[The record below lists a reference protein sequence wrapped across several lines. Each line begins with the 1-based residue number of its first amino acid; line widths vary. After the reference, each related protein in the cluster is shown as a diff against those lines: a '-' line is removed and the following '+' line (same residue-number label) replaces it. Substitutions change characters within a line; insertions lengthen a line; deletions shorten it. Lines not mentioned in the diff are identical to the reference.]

1 VQDEV
6 SKIEISAD
14 QIDLTGKVT
23 FNDFNQSLQ
32 GTINGKVDTTTII
45 SGGYIKTELLNVTEI
60 HATSGSI
67 AGFKISGNNLTN
79 EGFSSDA
86 AIIFK
91 NNSSIAAIGSNVIP
105 MESGANGAAYFQCH
119 TEDPLRITKNYGM
132 VVSAAGTGENVA
144 IGIDGGCVEG
154 FAMKNRIINGSGT
167 IALSRV
173 DYNVIVTSTSA
184 CTLLLPEM
192 KLCDDGHVVRIKR
205 LGSGTITFQ
214 APMCETF
221 TSGTTGK
228 NYPAII
234 YDNGS
239 AVGSG
244 NGMSNLSQYDSCE
257 FVWVR
262 DLRVTLGDFTYNGAW
277 IQYKMPKSW

>member
-1 VQDEV
+1 M
-6 SKIEISAD
+6 I
-14 QIDLTGKVT
+14 
-23 FNDFNQSLQ
+23 
-32 GTINGKVDTTTII
+32 
-45 SGGYIKTELLNVTEI
+45 
-60 HATSGSI
+60 
-67 AGFKISGNNLTN
+67 
-79 EGFSSDA
+79 
-86 AIIFK
+86 
-91 NNSSIAAIGSNVIP
+91 
-105 MESGANGAAYFQCH
+105 
-119 TEDPLRITKNYGM
+119 
-132 VVSAAGTGENVA
+132 VSAAGTGENVA

-167 IALSRV
+167 VALSRV
-173 DYNVIVTSTSA
+173 DYNIIVTSTSA

-192 KLCDDGHVVRIKR
+192 KLCDDGHVVRVKR

-262 DLRVTLGDFTYNGAW
+262 DLRVTLGGNTYNGAW